1 MITQNFPQFSDDYYR
16 MTGREWGHE
25 KPHRKFRALLM
36 SHALRCMYAYRKV
49 QQGRDPLGWF
59 QFVKGRMAEKFGLE
73 LNSSQIGKGLYL
85 GHPYNISVSESAVIG
100 ENCNLNKCA
109 SIGAANE
116 KADSGAPV
124 LGNRVWVGAN
134 AVLSGQ
140 ITIGD
145 NVLIAPNT
153 YINMDVPSNSIVIGN
168 PAKIITDRLDATEGY
183 INHVR

>member
-1 MITQNFPQFSDDYYR
+1 
-16 MTGREWGHE
+16 
-25 KPHRKFRALLM
+25 M

-59 QFVKGRMAEKFGLE
+59 HFVKGRMAEKFGLE
-73 LNSSQIGKGLYL
+73 LNSSQIGRGLYL

-100 ENCNLNKCA
+100 ENCNLNKGV
-109 SIGAANE
+109 SIGAADG
-116 KADSGAPV
+116 KAGSGAPV